1 MFFVVLR
8 NCQNSPTIT
17 LMFYF
22 LERAASKGRLYNFL
36 NILGHAPSSG
46 NKKVVDRN
54 STLDF
59 LQISLYSASVVFLSG
74 RENLGKIK
82 NRIYKYLHIQNKT
95 WGSGSRIFFKM
106 AAVSWKVLYI
116 WNLGLCC
123 LIPGWFKKEK
133 ILLETLIPS
142 LSYDAHKRSKKM
154 EQTQV

>member
-36 NILGHAPSSG
+36 NILGQAPSSG

-59 LQISLYSASVVFLSG
+59 LQISLYRASVVFLSG

-82 NRIYKYLHIQNKT
+82 KPHPQ
-95 WGSGSRIFFKM
+95 
-106 AAVSWKVLYI
+106 
-116 WNLGLCC
+116 
-123 LIPGWFKKEK
+123 
-133 ILLETLIPS
+133 ILAYSE
-142 LSYDAHKRSKKM
+142 
-154 EQTQV
+154 